1 MNWVVVMI
9 LLSLLHY
16 LVTGMLVGRARG
28 KYKVVAPAITG
39 DPIFER
45 YFRVQQNS
53 LETLVVFI
61 PAVWLFAW
69 LVNPL
74 WAALLGAVFVVGRVV
89 YTIGYIMAPLKRE
102 LGAMITFGVITV
114 LVLGSLFEAIRELSA
129 LQP

>member
-1 MNWVVVMI
+1 MHWVVVMI

-39 DPIFER
+39 DPVFER

-53 LETLVVFI
+53 MECLVVFI

-69 LVNPL
+69 LVNPT
-74 WAALLGAVFVVGRVV
+74 WAALLGAVFVIGRVV
-89 YTIGYIMAPLKRE
+89 YSIGYITAPGKRE
-102 LGAMITFGVITV
+102 LGAMITFGVMTV
-114 LVLGSLFEAIRELSA
+114 LVLASLFEALRELNA
-129 LQP
+129 GQP